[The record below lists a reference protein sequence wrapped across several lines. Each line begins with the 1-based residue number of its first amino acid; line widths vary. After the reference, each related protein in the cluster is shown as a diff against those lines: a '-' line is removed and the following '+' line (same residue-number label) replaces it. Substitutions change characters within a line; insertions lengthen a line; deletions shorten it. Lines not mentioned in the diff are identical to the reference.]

1 MPRAPIV
8 SPMTVQEILDDKP
21 VTGRRMMTLTP
32 ASPVSEAVAMMV
44 RENISS
50 VLVLD
55 GSKLAGILTLRELL
69 YGLEKFGSKLLDAR
83 VGDVMNA
90 APARIAPDDTA
101 DKLRSIMTEK
111 HVTHMPVLDGD
122 ELVGV
127 ISFHDIARSAVKEAA
142 FENKL
147 LKQYIKNWPSSE
159 KAT

>member
-1 MPRAPIV
+1 
-8 SPMTVQEILDDKP
+8 MTVQEILDDKP
-21 VTGRRMMTLTP
+21 VTGRHMMTLSP
-32 ASPVSEAVAMMV
+32 VSPVSEAVTMMV

-55 GSKLAGILTLRELL
+55 GSRLAGILTLRELL
-69 YGLEKFGSKLLDAR
+69 YGLEKLGAKLLEAR
-83 VGDVMNA
+83 AGDVMNA
-90 APARIAPDDTA
+90 APPRIAPGDSA

-111 HVTHMPVLDGD
+111 HVTHVPVLEGD

-147 LKQYIKNWPSSE
+147 LKQYIKNWPSPE

>member
-21 VTGRRMMTLTP
+21 VTGRRMITLTP
-32 ASPVSEAVAMMV
+32 ASPVSEAVALMV

-50 VLVLD
+50 ILVMNAA
-55 GSKLAGILTLRELL
+55 KLAGILTLRELL
-69 YGLEKFGSKLLDAR
+69 YGLEKFGSKLLEAR
-83 VGDVMNA
+83 AGDVMNA
-90 APARIAPDDTA
+90 TPARIAPDDSA

-111 HVTHMPVLDGD
+111 HVTHVPVLDGD

-147 LKQYIKNWPSSE
+147 LKQYIKNWPSPA